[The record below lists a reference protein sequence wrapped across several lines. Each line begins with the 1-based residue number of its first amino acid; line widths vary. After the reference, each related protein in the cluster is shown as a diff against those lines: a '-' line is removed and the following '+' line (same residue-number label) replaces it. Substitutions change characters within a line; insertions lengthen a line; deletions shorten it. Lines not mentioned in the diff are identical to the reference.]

1 MRARAGAGMSAP
13 AHATTMDGFLAYSTE
28 ATCFTVFELRG
39 TGQAQA
45 YLDKVVA
52 VVGVQLVADLLHVHA
67 NAPPT
72 GLARV
77 AYLRRELFGDP
88 RLGPVARNIIKLW
101 YVGIWYELPPAWIE
115 AYGAGPADKDT
126 MVSGQAYAEGL
137 LWVAIGA
144 NPPGAKA
151 PGYGS
156 WAGPPEIPTF

>member
-1 MRARAGAGMSAP
+1 MSAVP
-13 AHATTMDGFLAYSTE
+13 PFSMDAFLAFSAE
-28 ATCFTVFELRG
+28 ATAFTVFELRG

-45 YLDKVVA
+45 YLDKVVEVA
-52 VVGVQLVADLLHVHA
+52 GAALVAQLLAVHA
-67 NAPPT
+67 KTPAA
-72 GLARV
+72 GREAH
-77 AYLRRELFGDP
+77 LRRELFGDP

-115 AYGAGPADKDT
+115 AYGAGPADVDT
-126 MVSGQAYAEGL
+126 MVSGQAYTEGL

-156 WAGPPEIPTF
+156 WTGPPRIPPF